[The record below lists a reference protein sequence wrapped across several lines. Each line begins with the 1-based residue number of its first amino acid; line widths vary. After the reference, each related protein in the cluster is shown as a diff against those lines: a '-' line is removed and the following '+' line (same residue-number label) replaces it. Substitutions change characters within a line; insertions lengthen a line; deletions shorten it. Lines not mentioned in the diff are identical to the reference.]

1 MSSDKAVYN
10 LTFRLNFLK
19 TAPETVEMLYNI

>member
-1 MSSDKAVYN
+1 MQYKGKYI
-10 LTFRLNFLK
+10 LTFYMNFLK

>member
-1 MSSDKAVYN
+1 MSAYKAVYI
-10 LTFRLNFLK
+10 LTFCMNFLK